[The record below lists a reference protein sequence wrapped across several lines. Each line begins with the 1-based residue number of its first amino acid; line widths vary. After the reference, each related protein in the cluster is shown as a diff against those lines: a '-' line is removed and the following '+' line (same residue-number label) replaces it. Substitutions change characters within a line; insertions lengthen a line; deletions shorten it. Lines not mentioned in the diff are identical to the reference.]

1 MKGDEE
7 RNEADARCEAARGV
21 WFEGRE
27 GRRTYLVKT
36 LVYLGSALLLILGGL
51 LIGGRRDG
59 GRVYLDTE
67 SPIGAVYGL
76 LIVCHYLG
84 VTLCFYIPSL
94 ARRLHDFGRSGWW
107 VVLYCVVQNILRNIP
122 FVREGSWLFELAG
135 ILFPVLMPGSKGENA
150 YGPPPKGVDFSW
162 ARKWSWVYVVPVV
175 LLGAAFTCKCLCP
188 PKPQAEDKGENVCE
202 RLLSPEEM
210 EQRLDE
216 LAVTNDGD
224 YGGAGFQKFR
234 EDARGNSLSLSNLT
248 VEALFS
254 LGGGMSELW
263 CRHVRDGKTVFVLVY
278 FESSLMDSLPRMFAH
293 GDRINSVTGTVADS
307 IDRYLR
313 ALKEHNRGL
322 NACPYC
328 GNAIWLVNP
337 HFDVAFVCDVP
348 PNVDVTRMTGD
359 ELAEIAHG
367 LPKHAR
373 QEKMQRLLRPIQ
385 GRELK
390 FSSCRVVGSDM
401 DKDHC
406 PHVDF
411 VVLDPDTGEDAFS
424 ITVKLDDGKA
434 AEWAKR
440 IEKGAVVRNMRA
452 TLCEKE
458 DFYFC
463 RGAMTSLI
471 WMRDLVL
478 DSKWAEPMTLAGV
491 PNLHKVSDKL
501 YRSAQPTAEGMTNLV
516 ALGIKTVVNL
526 RDNHSDS
533 DEIGDLPLKARRI
546 EIFTANMKDKYVD
559 EFLSF
564 VDDTNAVPVLVH
576 CQHGADRTGTM
587 CAMYR
592 ILREGWTADDA
603 IDEMKNGGFG
613 YHSVWGNLPRFI
625 RKSAEKRA
633 KANADG
639 GQ

>member
-135 ILFPVLMPGSKGENA
+135 ILFPVLMPGSKGVNA
-150 YGPPPKGVDFSW
+150 YGPPPKGVDLSW
-162 ARKWSWVYVVPVV
+162 VRKWSWVYVVPVV
-175 LLGAAFTCKCLCP
+175 LLGAAFACKCLCP

-293 GDRINSVTGTVADS
+293 GDRINLIKGTVADS

-385 GRELK
+385 GSELK

-546 EIFTANMKDKYVD
+546 EILTANMKDKYVD
-559 EFLSF
+559 EFLSI

-592 ILREGWTADDA
+592 SLREGWTADDA

-625 RKSAEKRA
+625 RKSAERRA
-633 KANADG
+633 RAGVVG
-639 GQ
+639 GR

>member
-76 LIVCHYLG
+76 LIVCHCLG

-94 ARRLHDFGRSGWW
+94 ARCLHDFGRSGWW

-150 YGPPPKGVDFSW
+150 YGPPPKGVDFLW

-175 LLGAAFTCKCLCP
+175 LLGAAFTWKCLCP
-188 PKPQAEDKGENVCE
+188 AKPQAEDKGENVCE

-293 GDRINSVTGTVADS
+293 GDRINSVTGTVAAS

-313 ALKEHNRGL
+313 ALKERKGGL
-322 NACPYC
+322 NAHSYC
-328 GNAIWLVNP
+328 DNGIWLVNT

-385 GRELK
+385 GSELK

-478 DSKWAEPMTLAGV
+478 DGKWAEPMTLAGV
-491 PNLHKVSDKL
+491 PNLHKVADGL

-559 EFLSF
+559 EFLSI

>member
-1 MKGDEE
+1 MCCMNYEVEK
-7 RNEADARCEAARGV
+7 NEVGGRREAASGV

-27 GRRTYLVKT
+27 SRRTYLIKT
-36 LVYLGSALLLILGGL
+36 FVYIGSTLLLILGGL

-67 SPIGAVYGL
+67 SPIETVYGL
-76 LIVCHYLG
+76 LIVCHCLG

-107 VVLYCVVQNILRNIP
+107 VVLYCVVQNILRSIP
-122 FVREGSWLFELAG
+122 FVRVVSWLFELAG
-135 ILFPVLMPGSKGENA
+135 ILLPVLMTGSKGENA
-150 YGPPPKGVDFSW
+150 YGPPPKGVDLSW
-162 ARKWSWVYVVPVV
+162 VRKWSWVYVVPVV
-175 LLGAAFTCKCLCP
+175 LLCAAFACKCLCP
-188 PKPQAEDKGENVCE
+188 PKPQAEDIGENVCE
-202 RLLSPEEM
+202 RVLSSEEM
-210 EQRLDE
+210 ERQLDG
-216 LAVTNDGD
+216 LAVTNC
-224 YGGAGFQKFR
+224 GGHGIEGFEKFR
-234 EDARGNSLSLSNLT
+234 EYTRGNSLALTNLT
-248 VEALFS
+248 VVALFS

-278 FESSLMDSLPRMFAH
+278 FESSLMDSLPRMFAY
-293 GDRINSVTGTVADS
+293 GDRINSIKGTVAYS

-313 ALKEHNRGL
+313 ALKEHNGGL
-322 NACPYC
+322 NAYPYC

-337 HFDVAFVCDVP
+337 HFDVAFGCDVS

-359 ELAEIAHG
+359 ELAVIAHG

-373 QEKMQRLLRPIQ
+373 QEKMHRLLRPIQ
-385 GRELK
+385 GSELK

-471 WMRDLVL
+471 WMR
-478 DSKWAEPMTLAGV
+478 G
-491 PNLHKVSDKL
+491 
-501 YRSAQPTAEGMTNLV
+501 
-516 ALGIKTVVNL
+516 
-526 RDNHSDS
+526 
-533 DEIGDLPLKARRI
+533 
-546 EIFTANMKDKYVD
+546 
-559 EFLSF
+559 LSF
-564 VDDTNAVPVLVH
+564 DD
-576 CQHGADRTGTM
+576 
-587 CAMYR
+587 
-592 ILREGWTADDA
+592 E
-603 IDEMKNGGFG
+603 
-613 YHSVWGNLPRFI
+613 
-625 RKSAEKRA
+625 
-633 KANADG
+633 
-639 GQ
+639 

>member
-1 MKGDEE
+1 MWYNVGMKGDEE

-107 VVLYCVVQNILRNIP
+107 VVLYCVVQSILRNIP

-175 LLGAAFTCKCLCP
+175 LLGAAFTWKCLCP
-188 PKPQAEDKGENVCE
+188 AKPQAEDKGENVCE

-313 ALKEHNRGL
+313 ALKERKGGL
-322 NACPYC
+322 NAHSYC
-328 GNAIWLVNP
+328 DNGIWLVNP
-337 HFDVAFVCDVP
+337 RFDVAFDCDGP
-348 PNVDVTRMTGD
+348 PDVNARRLTGD
-359 ELAEIAHG
+359 ELAELAHG
-367 LPKHAR
+367 LPEHAR
-373 QEKMQRLLRPIQ
+373 QEKMQRLLRPLQ
-385 GRELK
+385 GRELR
-390 FSSCRVVGSDM
+390 FSSCRVVRSDM
-401 DKDHC
+401 VDDRNC

-411 VVLDPDTGEDAFS
+411 AALDPGTGEESFRF
-424 ITVKLDDGKA
+424 TVKVGDGKTA
-434 AEWAKR
+434 KWAKR
-440 IEKGAVVRNMRA
+440 IAKGDVVHNVRA

-458 DFYFC
+458 DLYFC

-471 WMRDLVL
+471 WMR
-478 DSKWAEPMTLAGV
+478 G
-491 PNLHKVSDKL
+491 
-501 YRSAQPTAEGMTNLV
+501 
-516 ALGIKTVVNL
+516 
-526 RDNHSDS
+526 
-533 DEIGDLPLKARRI
+533 
-546 EIFTANMKDKYVD
+546 
-559 EFLSF
+559 LSF
-564 VDDTNAVPVLVH
+564 
-576 CQHGADRTGTM
+576 
-587 CAMYR
+587 
-592 ILREGWTADDA
+592 
-603 IDEMKNGGFG
+603 
-613 YHSVWGNLPRFI
+613 
-625 RKSAEKRA
+625 
-633 KANADG
+633 DG
-639 GQ
+639 E